1 MQSYYNFKN
10 KRFIEKRKKHLGSS
24 KLLSSAFGIKQAT
37 CLLKA
42 MFLNINKLTKVFV
55 HATHI

>member
-1 MQSYYNFKN
+1 MQSYYNFKD
-10 KRFIEKRKKHLGSS
+10 KRFIEKRKEHLGSE
-24 KLLSSAFGIKQAT
+24 QAT
-37 CLLKA
+37 CLLNA